1 MLKVQVTIT
10 EVLGA
15 AVTVDGLGGLVL
27 SCQFSG
33 LSKCVGLS
41 SQKDNWELAL
51 KRFIMKRSAPGC
63 CMRFFHVP
71 YLGYRLLATLLVLL
85 VLSSL
90 TLAGNTPPP
99 KMSKETREEIVH
111 VFTAELVYIRAN
123 FPMGQTG
130 LKLRN
135 GTVTPTGPELE
146 HLMALWGPAAK
157 PGDRARISD
166 VVFKDDHIHF
176 EINGGPVKKQKW
188 YQHITVVGSS
198 ASVPVAPGDAS
209 ANARGSFVDLYFDKY
224 VPEIEGPELKQLLR
238 PVFDFDSKSAL
249 DAYLETVPPQ
259 VKEAIKNHHV
269 LVGMNHEMVIYA
281 MGRPPKKVRET
292 ANEVEYEEW
301 IYGMPPQDVDFV
313 RFVGDEVVRVE
324 SMKVNGEKIVRVE
337 KEVDLGAATVAKKQ
351 EERPVNAPTLRRP
364 GEEMP
369 ESTPANPSSGPP
381 IAPVPPPSGPGSGP
395 PPPDRVLAPTPAMW

>member
-1 MLKVQVTIT
+1 
-10 EVLGA
+10 
-15 AVTVDGLGGLVL
+15 
-27 SCQFSG
+27 
-33 LSKCVGLS
+33 
-41 SQKDNWELAL
+41 
-51 KRFIMKRSAPGC
+51 
-63 CMRFFHVP
+63 MRFFGFP
-71 YLGYRLLATLLVLL
+71 CLGYRLLATLLVLL
-85 VLSSL
+85 VLSSQ

-130 LKLRN
+130 LRLRD

-198 ASVPVAPGDAS
+198 ASAPVAPGDAS

-301 IYGMPPQDVDFV
+301 IYGVPPQDVDFV

-324 SMKVNGEKIVRVE
+324 TMKVNGEKMVRVD
-337 KEVDLGAATVAKKQ
+337 KEVDLGAATVATKQ
-351 EERPVNAPTLRRP
+351 EARPATAPTLRRP

-369 ESTPANPSSGPP
+369 ESTPANPSSAPP
-381 IAPVPPPSGPGSGP
+381 MAPAPPPSGPGSGP
-395 PPPDRVLAPTPAMW
+395 PPDRSFPPTPTMW